1 MVGIENDRFFI
12 LTTTHSR
19 CNNVF
24 HALVQIV
31 LLHSLDHFVHQRV
44 HGAWVRLAFPC
55 APLQIEGQV
64 VLPVQLTVVPLGGHS
79 HIGVVCLGPSRV
91 QHWRQWL
98 EQEAR
103 QVGGQCRPMEV
114 IEQVPIDDWV

>member
-12 LTTTHSR
+12 LATTHSR

-55 APLQIEGQV
+55 APLQVEGQV
-64 VLPVQLTVVPLGGHS
+64 VLPVQLTVVPLGGHP
-79 HIGVVCLGPSRV
+79 HICMVSVSPGWM
-91 QHWRQWL
+91 QDWRQWL
-98 EQEAR
+98 EEEA
-103 QVGGQCRPMEV
+103 G
-114 IEQVPIDDWV
+114 